1 MPHNGGMAPEL
12 VVFLVCLGLSAC
24 FCAAETALLT
34 ANRLRFR
41 GLAAQGDRVARRVL
55 ALASDPR
62 RLLAG
67 LLVGNNIAQNLAASS
82 VTVYFVKE
90 LALGD
95 STGVAVATG
104 VTTVALV
111 LFGEYLPKTT
121 AAAHP
126 DAFARWLARPVQWAL
141 ILLKPAVVPLQVLSR
156 PLSAVFRA
164 KREDLSLADLRV
176 ALAESMRQGSMDE
189 TLARVLRGGLSLA
202 WKTVADALVPR
213 VDVRAVDAAAS
224 YDACLEVFR
233 RDKYSR
239 LLVMDGTPDADLGYL
254 SIKDMS
260 QVPVD
265 QRATWKARDLVRQAL
280 RVPMTLPLSKLL
292 VRMRRSGAHFA
303 VVKDEHGGTE
313 GIVTLEDVLEELVGE
328 IRDEH
333 DVEES
338 PPVREVAPNA
348 WMVRGDVGVLEIN
361 DRLGLALDAERARTV
376 GGLVAELLGR
386 FPREGESV
394 EATGARLVASRVTGR
409 RVLEVRVERS

>member
-1 MPHNGGMAPEL
+1 MALEL
-12 VVFLVCLGLSAC
+12 VIFLVCLGLSA
-24 FCAAETALLT
+24 FFSSSETALLS
-34 ANRLRFR
+34 ANRITFR
-41 GLAAQGDRVARRVL
+41 RLAAEGDRKAARAL
-55 ALASDPR
+55 ALVGEPR

-67 LLVGNNIAQNLAASS
+67 ILVGNNIVNTLATSA
-82 VTVYFVKE
+82 VTVYCVDT
-90 LALGD
+90 LGLGE
-95 STGVAVATG
+95 TKGVVFATAAA
-104 VTTVALV
+104 TVSLV
-111 LFGEYLPKTT
+111 LFGEYLPKST
-121 AAAHP
+121 AAARP
-126 DAFARWLARPVQWAL
+126 EALARLVAAPIGWAL
-141 ILLKPAVVPLQVLSR
+141 VLLKPAVLPLQLLSR
-156 PLSAVFRA
+156 PLGAVFRA

-213 VDVRAVDAAAS
+213 VDVRAVDASAS

-260 QVPVD
+260 QVPVE

-292 VRMRRSGAHFA
+292 ARMRRSGAHFA

-328 IRDEH
+328 IRDEY

-386 FPREGESV
+386 LPREGESV
-394 EATGARLVASRVTGR
+394 EANGARLVASRVTGR
-409 RVLEVRVERS
+409 RVLEVRIERS